1 MKHLYFSSDNI
12 KRIEWEYNVLEV
24 EFKDGSIYQYHNVSE
39 AELRVLMDSESI
51 YSGLLRI
58 MKIHSYNRIE
68 RIKTL

>member
-1 MKHLYFSSDNI
+1 MKHLYFSSDKI

-51 YSGLLRI
+51 HSGLLRI

-68 RIKTL
+68 RIKK